1 MRTQLPSPEEQ
12 HLEDPQVAAGDNERK
27 ETLVRG
33 ERHHMSSSTYAQQGV
48 SLIAVLMHPVVCRYQ
63 GHMVYFTL
71 NCEFPET
78 AVMFF

>member
-1 MRTQLPSPEEQ
+1 M
-12 HLEDPQVAAGDNERK
+12 
-27 ETLVRG
+27 LVKG
-33 ERHHMSSSTYAQQGV
+33 ERRHMSCSTWAQQGV
-48 SLIAVLMHPVVCRYQ
+48 SLIAISMHPAVRRYR